1 MTATALEA
9 LGVALIALGIAVT
22 AVTVYGVVRMSGLY
36 TRLQA
41 ASKASMLGAVAI
53 LAASVG
59 TRDGATIARAVVVAL
74 FLLLTTPVAAHAI
87 AQTAYRRDRA
97 GADAGSDADSEWGS
111 TSMSP
116 SSDEEEAGSPAA
128 TRRTPNSSSR
138 STSRPS
144 TAPNC
149 DS

>member
-9 LGVALIALGIAVT
+9 LGVALIALGIATT

-87 AQTAYRRDRA
+87 AQAAYRRDREA
-97 GADAGSDADSEWGS
+97 SR
-111 TSMSP
+111 
-116 SSDEEEAGSPAA
+116 SSEEEAAA
-128 TRRTPNSSSR
+128 EADASRRTPNSSSR
-138 STSRPS
+138 STSRPI

>member
-1 MTATALEA
+1 MIATALEM
-9 LGVALIALGIAVT
+9 LGVALVALGIATT
-22 AVTVYGVVRMSGLY
+22 AVTVYGVVRMRGLY

-87 AQTAYRRDRA
+87 AQAAYRRDREGSSA
-97 GADAGSDADSEWGS
+97 EAEPDAS
-111 TSMSP
+111 
-116 SSDEEEAGSPAA
+116 
-128 TRRTPNSSSR
+128 RRTPNSSSR
-138 STSRPS
+138 STSSPM